1 MLWVASLHRSLRP
14 NFFTRKVIELDE
26 IKFLFFDRLLKLEFS
41 QNYPPISEVLG
52 SVGRTFFYLF
62 LKKLLYFLENYP
74 AIFEILG

>member
-14 NFFTRKVIELDE
+14 NFFTRKVIELEE

-52 SVGRTFFYLF
+52 SVGRTICEKLF
-62 LKKLLYFLENYP
+62 SRAVLHNSL
-74 AIFEILG
+74 